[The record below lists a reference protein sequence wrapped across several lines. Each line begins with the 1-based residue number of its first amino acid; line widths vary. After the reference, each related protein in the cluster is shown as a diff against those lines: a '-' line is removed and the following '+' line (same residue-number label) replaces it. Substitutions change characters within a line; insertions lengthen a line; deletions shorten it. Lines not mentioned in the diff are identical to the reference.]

1 VTGLVNAL
9 WWVAVAALLWSSAA
23 LRQGRGE
30 WRALAAAGL
39 GSLVAECAVE
49 RAWPGVALN
58 GALLALLLG
67 DWWKRRGLKVA
78 KVLGERGR
86 AVIAGLLEKVRDA
99 GSPLPEGVRA

>member
-1 VTGLVNAL
+1 MTGLVNAL
-9 WWVAVAALLWSSAA
+9 WWVAVAALLWSSTA

-67 DWWKRRGLKVA
+67 DWWRRKGKRVTRELGA
-78 KVLGERGR
+78 KSR
-86 AVIAGLLEKVRDA
+86 AVVAGLVQRAREAVV
-99 GSPLPEGVRA
+99 PVPEGAAG